1 MTQPA
6 HEREHEIRAAFAS
19 GRMQDAATAVLSAY
33 GDEILSFIHSR
44 VRDRVDSDDAFA
56 MFAEDLWN
64 GLPSFGWRS
73 SVRTWAYTLA
83 RNATIRY
90 ASTKGRR
97 AARNVPLS
105 CPGAVAALVER
116 VRETTAC
123 YKRTAVKDQFRELR
137 EQLDLEDQTLLILR
151 VDRNMSWR
159 ELAQTLSGT
168 VDLDEATIERESAR
182 LRKAFERVKREL
194 KRLSEDQGLFNVQ
207 KGSK

>member
-73 SVRTWAYTLA
+73 SVRTWA
-83 RNATIRY
+83 
-90 ASTKGRR
+90 
-97 AARNVPLS
+97 
-105 CPGAVAALVER
+105 
-116 VRETTAC
+116 
-123 YKRTAVKDQFRELR
+123 
-137 EQLDLEDQTLLILR
+137 
-151 VDRNMSWR
+151 
-159 ELAQTLSGT
+159 
-168 VDLDEATIERESAR
+168 
-182 LRKAFERVKREL
+182 
-194 KRLSEDQGLFNVQ
+194 
-207 KGSK
+207 